1 MNRIRIPH
9 ELKKMNEL
17 FRQNGFEAYLVGGAV
32 RDTLLGKPAS
42 DWDVATNAKPEDV
55 MRIFHKVIP
64 TGIEHGTVTVHF
76 MQHEIEVTTYRIDE
90 NYNDGRHPDSV
101 KYTSDITEDLSRR
114 DFTMNAI
121 AASLDD
127 GTVVD
132 PFYGEDDIK
141 NRIIRTVGKPDERFA
156 EDGLRPVRAVRFAA
170 KTGFSIEPET
180 LAAIPRA
187 LSVTAK
193 ISIER
198 FRDEFLKLVASP
210 EPVKGLRLL
219 EETGILKLFLPE
231 FCQCRGVV
239 QADGRGIHN
248 FDVLDHL
255 YFALEGASWIE
266 NQRGTS
272 PNLLLRLAALFHD
285 IGKPSVRKVS
295 EKALDPAAPEKT
307 STIYTFY
314 NHESVGALMT
324 DKILDRL
331 RLPKV
336 QIRYVSH
343 LVKQHM
349 FFYESNWTDAA
360 IRRFLVRITPPD
372 AKNSTPSS
380 AETEDATR
388 QVKARSDQSLDA
400 TLNDIFDLRIA
411 DVYGMTGTP
420 PVLGKGLWS
429 ENLIEFRER
438 IDRVLDEKC
447 VLTLKNLAVNGKDL
461 MDAGVPAGKELGR
474 ILNGLLETVL
484 EDPAQNE
491 KEKLLTI
498 ARNLANSAL

>member
-9 ELKKMNEL
+9 ELKKINAL
-17 FRQNGFEAYLVGGAV
+17 FRENGFEAYLVGGAV

-42 DWDVATNAKPEDV
+42 DWDLATNAKPEDV
-55 MRIFHKVIP
+55 IRIFRKVIP

-90 NYNDGRHPDSV
+90 DYNDGRHPDSV

-121 AASLDD
+121 AASLED
-127 GTVVD
+127 GAIVD
-132 PFYGEDDIK
+132 PFHGEDDIK
-141 NRIIRTVGKPDERFA
+141 HKIIRTVGKPEERFA

-170 KTGFSIEPET
+170 KTGFSIEEAT

-187 LSVTAK
+187 LDVTAK

-198 FRDEFLKLVASP
+198 FRDEFLKLIASP

-219 EETGILKLFLPE
+219 EETGIMKLFLPE
-231 FCQCRGVV
+231 FCECRGVV
-239 QADGRGIHN
+239 QADGRGIHQ

-255 YFALEGASWIE
+255 YNALEGAAWIE
-266 NQRGTS
+266 NQRGTE
-272 PNLLLRLAALFHD
+272 PNLLLRLAAIFHD
-285 IGKPSVRKVS
+285 IGKPATRKVM
-295 EKALDPAAPEKT
+295 KKVLDSMKPTEE

-324 DKILDRL
+324 EKILDRL

-336 QIRYVSH
+336 QTRYVAH
-343 LVKQHM
+343 LVRQHM

-372 AKNSTPSS
+372 AKNISQSS
-380 AETEDATR
+380 SEIEA
-388 QVKARSDQSLDA
+388 VI
-400 TLNDIFDLRIA
+400 NDIFDLRIA

-429 ENLIEFRER
+429 ENLIEFNER
-438 IDRVLDEKC
+438 INRVLDEKC

-461 MDAGVPAGKELGR
+461 MEAGIPSGKELGR

-491 KEKLLTI
+491 KEKLLKI
-498 ARNLANSAL
+498 ARNLAEQSRV

>member
-1 MNRIRIPH
+1 MNKIRIPYELQKMNRI
-9 ELKKMNEL
+9 
-17 FRQNGFEAYLVGGAV
+17 FRDNGFEAYLVGGAV
-32 RDTLLGKPAS
+32 RDILLGKKAA
-42 DWDVATNAKPEDV
+42 DWDVASNAKPEDV
-55 MRIFHKVIP
+55 MHIFHKVIP

-90 NYNDGRHPDSV
+90 DYTDGRHPGSV
-101 KYTSDITEDLSRR
+101 TYTSDITQDLSRR

-127 GTVVD
+127 GAVVD
-132 PFYGEDDIK
+132 PFHGEDDIK
-141 NRIIRTVGKPDERFA
+141 HKIIRTVGKPEERFD

-170 KTGFSIEPET
+170 KTGFSIDPQT

-187 LSVTAK
+187 LGVTAK

-210 EPVKGLRLL
+210 EPVKGLRLM
-219 EETGILKLFLPE
+219 EETGIMKLFLPE
-231 FCQCRGVV
+231 FSECRGVV
-239 QADGRGIHN
+239 QADGRGIHQ

-255 YFALEGASWIE
+255 YNALEGAVWIE
-266 NQRGTS
+266 SQRGTEQ
-272 PNLLLRLAALFHD
+272 NLFLRLAALFHD
-285 IGKPSVRKVS
+285 IGKPATRKVL

-314 NHESVGALMT
+314 NHESVGAGIT
-324 DKILDRL
+324 EKILDRL

-343 LVKQHM
+343 LVRQHM

-372 AKNSTPSS
+372 AKDTTPGS
-380 AETEDATR
+380 AEIDATI
-388 QVKARSDQSLDA
+388 
-400 TLNDIFDLRIA
+400 NDIFDLRIA
-411 DVYGMTGTP
+411 DVYGMTRMP
-420 PVLGKGLWS
+420 PVLSKGVWS

-438 IDRVLDEKC
+438 INRVIKAQC

-461 MDAGVPAGKELGR
+461 MGAGIPAGKEIGR
-474 ILNGLLETVL
+474 ILNELLEVVL
-484 EDPAQNE
+484 EDPALNE

-498 ARNLANSAL
+498 ARNLANAPAR